1 MENTQEEQNSLEK
14 LKVSFSFFKFSSLGI
29 FFFIDFCY
37 NRVQIGRLTIM
48 EKLSR
53 VKKYEALRK
62 SIEMDNAIDASS
74 HMKEPQTKEV
84 LKTFDTSVFKKV
96 DIVDEDKKAKRAK
109 DEELKKEEVKDTF
122 TNEYLDDFIKEVREY
137 NIRKGNRES
146 ENTEVD
152 ILYQL
157 NAANRAKRT
166 HYIQEI
172 ADDRKVEDLQPVLS
186 KEEITQQVQKM
197 LLEEPLHEHEALIE
211 NDRQEVIDEATH
223 QTNIDLKQAVELVGI
238 HDDQVEIEKEETD
251 NKSVDLYDDL
261 FVNNHTKEVEMQ
273 LIDTEEINVV
283 EDEEIINEQTS
294 QDVLKK
300 KLLAETQQLRVQLD
314 EYEDELTGL
323 SDDLEKNNKLLN
335 FVLCFLIVVLLI
347 IIGFIAYS
355 IWRAGGI

>member
-1 MENTQEEQNSLEK
+1 M
-14 LKVSFSFFKFSSLGI
+14 
-29 FFFIDFCY
+29 
-37 NRVQIGRLTIM
+37 
-48 EKLSR
+48 
-53 VKKYEALRK
+53 
-62 SIEMDNAIDASS
+62 
-74 HMKEPQTKEV
+74 
-84 LKTFDTSVFKKV
+84 
-96 DIVDEDKKAKRAK
+96 
-109 DEELKKEEVKDTF
+109 
-122 TNEYLDDFIKEVREY
+122 
-137 NIRKGNRES
+137 
-146 ENTEVD
+146 
-152 ILYQL
+152 YQL

-323 SDDLEKNNKLLN
+323 SDDLEK
-335 FVLCFLIVVLLI
+335 I
-347 IIGFIAYS
+347 INY
-355 IWRAGGI
+355 

>member
-1 MENTQEEQNSLEK
+1 
-14 LKVSFSFFKFSSLGI
+14 
-29 FFFIDFCY
+29 
-37 NRVQIGRLTIM
+37 M

-74 HMKEPQTKEV
+74 HIKEPQTKEV
-84 LKTFDTSVFKKV
+84 LKTFDTSVFKKI
-96 DIVDEDKKAKRAK
+96 DIVDDDKIAKRAK
-109 DEELKKEEVKDTF
+109 DEELKKDEEEKDTF

-172 ADDRKVEDLQPVLS
+172 TDDDKKEDLHTVLS

-197 LLEEPLHEHEALIE
+197 LLEEPLHE
-211 NDRQEVIDEATH
+211 QEESEMSDQDILDDSIQ
-223 QTNIDLKQAVELVGI
+223 QTNLDLKQAVELVGI
-238 HDDQVEIEKEETD
+238 HDDQVDTKQKEETND
-251 NKSVDLYDDL
+251 TIADLYDDL
-261 FVNNHTKEVEMQ
+261 FVNHHTKEVEMN
-273 LIDTEEINVV
+273 LVDTEEENVI
-283 EDEEIINEQTS
+283 EEADDIIDEQTS

-300 KLLAETQQLRVQLD
+300 KLIAETQQLRVQLD

-355 IWRAGGI
+355 ILRAGGI

>member
-1 MENTQEEQNSLEK
+1 
-14 LKVSFSFFKFSSLGI
+14 
-29 FFFIDFCY
+29 
-37 NRVQIGRLTIM
+37 M

-96 DIVDEDKKAKRAK
+96 DIVNDDKIAKRAK
-109 DEELKKEEVKDTF
+109 EEELKKEEEAKDTF

-172 ADDRKVEDLQPVLS
+172 ADDHKEEDLQPVLS

-197 LLEEPLHEHEALIE
+197 LLEEPLHE
-211 NDRQEVIDEATH
+211 QETPVEDDVQDVIDEAIH
-223 QTNIDLKQAVELVGI
+223 QTNIDLKQAVEMVGI
-238 HDDQVEIEKEETD
+238 HDDQEESSENEETD
-251 NKSVDLYDDL
+251 DKLVDLYDDL
-261 FVNNHTKEVEMQ
+261 FVNNHTKEVEIQPM
-273 LIDTEEINVV
+273 DTEEVNIV
-283 EDEEIINEQTS
+283 EDDEEIIDEQTS